1 MSTTPLLKISPSQI
15 DKAKT
20 CYRAWWLKHVL
31 GLPEKQG
38 SNTLFGDI
46 GHGVAERF
54 NKSLPLYPEGWE
66 KQINRF
72 TGLPTGF
79 AVNETEQ
86 VLIKTLIDKGI
97 TEGVLTRL
105 PDGQTEY
112 PIKYDIGEFHG
123 VKVRFSGFIDYLS
136 LTVGHVQDHKFCGNF
151 KYYGKAK
158 LGKAVAMNAY
168 GQSLYTLGVYDQ
180 PTLWLRYNLFRKD
193 IEEPAVKVIEVEKT
207 KEQLQE
213 YWDKEILPV
222 VDTMVL
228 YSKNAKDVHDVPM
241 PEDKMSACN
250 AYGGCPFL
258 QICLGRESCREYKA
272 RIDGSSVETKSEEHS
287 KVLEGMNA
295 VEINASG
302 EAQKEGEKKMSLVAE
317 LNRKK
322 ALAAAAGSGVP
333 VPTPSVPV
341 PAPVQVAAAPVAVK
355 DYTQGGQVPASTA
368 PRQAAP
374 WFSASCTVCT
384 GPDNK
389 NLVLGMNGGRPCA
402 VCKVLSEREG
412 KPSPDS
418 YKMEAN
424 DDGTVSFVLKAAP
437 VEEAPVVAQV
447 VPLVAVKAPEMA
459 VKVEAPAKVSLPP
472 PVASSLPT
480 PPAALVKPIEE
491 GLSRKEFAEQFYEP
505 ERKGFT
511 VAYHR
516 VQNRKR
522 LSYKFG
528 DANHVIYLRDFM
540 QAVADEILKIAREAG
555 TPADSYYSIPV
566 FTRRDMINANA
577 PRWAELIGNSII
589 EAVNVPKGSDDQVL
603 IFALEAYAS
612 VVIGEPGQ

>member
-1 MSTTPLLKISPSQI
+1 MPTTPLLKISPSQI
-15 DKAKT
+15 DRAKT
-20 CYRAWWLKHVL
+20 CYRSWWLKHVL

-38 SNTLFGDI
+38 TNTLLGDI
-46 GHGVAERF
+46 GHGVCERF
-54 NKSLPLYPEGWE
+54 NKSEPLYPEGWE
-66 KQINRF
+66 KQYNRF
-72 TGLPTGF
+72 TSQPTGF
-79 AVNETEQ
+79 AINETDQ
-86 VLIKTLIDKGI
+86 VLVKTLIDKGI

-136 LTVGHVQDHKFCGNF
+136 FAVGHVQDHKFCGNF

-158 LGKAVAMNAY
+158 LGRAVAMNAY
-168 GQSLYTLGVYDQ
+168 GQSLYATGVYDQ

-193 IEEPAVKVIEVEKT
+193 IEDPAVKVIEVEKT

-222 VDTMVL
+222 VNDMVL
-228 YSKNAKDVHDVPM
+228 YSKNAKEVHDVPM

-272 RIDGSSVETKSEEHS
+272 RIDGSSVEAKAEEHS
-287 KVLEGMNA
+287 NILASMN
-295 VEINASG
+295 ESG
-302 EAQKEGEKKMSLVAE
+302 SKEGERKMSLVAE

-322 ALAAAAGSGVP
+322 ALAAAASSGTPVP
-333 VPTPSVPV
+333 VPSV
-341 PAPVQVAAAPVAVK
+341 PAPVQVAAPAPVAVAA
-355 DYTQGGQVPASTA
+355 VPVSDT
-368 PRQAAP
+368 PRQQAP
-374 WFSASCTVCT
+374 WYSESCPVCT

-389 NLVLGMNGGRPCA
+389 SLVLGMNGGRPCS
-402 VCKVLSEREG
+402 VCKMLSEREG
-412 KPSPDS
+412 KPSPDA
-418 YKMEAN
+418 YKIEAN
-424 DDGTVSFVLKAAP
+424 EDGSVSFVLKDAP

-447 VPLVAVKAPEMA
+447 VPPVVVKAPEMA
-459 VKVEAPAKVSLPP
+459 VKVEAPPKVSLPP
-472 PVASSLPT
+472 PAVPPVPAA
-480 PPAALVKPIEE
+480 PAALVKPVEE
-491 GLSRKEFAEQFYEP
+491 GLTRKEFADQFYEP

-540 QAVADEILKIAREAG
+540 EAVADEILKTAREAG
-555 TPADSYYSIPV
+555 TPSDSYYSIPV